1 MPPEGRDFMPDKE
14 QSNQSDFMIEKI
26 KVRPINRKKL
36 VRRTIITAAM
46 AVIFGLIACFTFL
59 LLEPVINKWL
69 YPEEK
74 PKIVVLPEDQEEMAP
89 EDMLAENLPTES
101 PSPTPEPTPDQETEP
116 GEEITLEEQILAIL
130 SENPPAITRDN
141 YKQLYDSMS
150 SYVKELNA
158 YMVTIT
164 IVVSNVDWFNDIQES
179 RNQISGVIVAENG
192 KELLVL
198 SDALPVRSAQ
208 RLLLTFWDGTQVEAQ
223 IKQQDKVTNLAIL
236 SVELDS
242 LPDSMKEQGLP
253 IASLGASN
261 YRNLPGTP
269 VVALGSPMG
278 VSNSVGYGM
287 VTSTGIPIYSPD
299 RNYKLLLTDI
309 FGSQNGGGVL
319 FNMNG
324 QVIGIITSSKNTSDL
339 KNAVTAYGITELK
352 KIIEKMSNGS
362 SLPYMGISG
371 LDVTREANEELGVPL
386 GAFVKDID
394 LNSPAMQAGIQ
405 KGDVVIEAQGL
416 EILTFN
422 DYTNALL
429 TMEPGD
435 TMELVV
441 MRQSQN
447 DYKEMNFSV
456 ELKESKM

>member
-1 MPPEGRDFMPDKE
+1 MPDKE
-14 QSNQSDFMIEKI
+14 QNNQSDFMIEKI

-36 VRRTIITAAM
+36 VRRTIITASM

-59 LLEPVINKWL
+59 ILEPVINRWL

-101 PSPTPEPTPDQETEP
+101 PSPTPEPAPDQTPETDP
-116 GEEITLEEQILAIL
+116 GQEVTLEEQVLGILA
-130 SENPPAITRDN
+130 ENPPDLTMDH
-141 YKQLYDSMS
+141 YKQIYLSMS
-150 SYVKELNA
+150 DYVKELNK

-164 IVVSNVDWFNDIQES
+164 TVVSNVDWFNDVQES
-179 RNQISGVIVAENG
+179 RNQLSGVIVAENG

-208 RLLLTFWDGTQVEAQ
+208 QLILTFADGTQVEAQ
-223 IKQQDKVTNLAIL
+223 VKQQDKVTNLAIL
-236 SVELDS
+236 SVELDG
-242 LPDSMKEQGLP
+242 LPSSMKEEGLP
-253 IASLGASN
+253 IVSLGASN
-261 YRNLPGTP
+261 YWNLPGTP

-287 VTSTGIPIYSPD
+287 ITSTGLPIYAPD

-319 FNMNG
+319 FNLNG
-324 QVIGIITSSKNTSDL
+324 QVIGIITSSRNTSDL
-339 KNAVTAYGITELK
+339 KNVVTAYGITELK

-362 SLPYMGISG
+362 PLPYMGISG
-371 LDVTREANEELGVPL
+371 VDVTREANEGLGVPL

-394 LNSPAMQAGIQ
+394 MDSPAMQAGIQ
-405 KGDVVIEAQGL
+405 KGDVIIEAQGL

-422 DYTNALL
+422 DYTNALFTL
-429 TMEPGD
+429 EPGD
-435 TMELVV
+435 TMELAV
-441 MRQSQN
+441 MRQAQN
-447 DYKEMNFSV
+447 EYKEMHFSI
-456 ELKESKM
+456 ELR